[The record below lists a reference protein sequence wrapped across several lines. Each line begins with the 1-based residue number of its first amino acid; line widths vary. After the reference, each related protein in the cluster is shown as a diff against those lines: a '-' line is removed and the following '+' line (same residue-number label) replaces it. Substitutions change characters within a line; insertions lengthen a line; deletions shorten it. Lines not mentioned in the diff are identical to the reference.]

1 MLFWNTVGD
10 GDGVG
15 DGVVACDAGATTS
28 RIVTMAAK
36 IAPTA
41 LSNLP
46 RRWCNRPLGVLFKI
60 ENLRLGVVSAAPL
73 QPLRTK
79 PGRR

>member
-1 MLFWNTVGD
+1 MLFWKTVGD

-36 IAPTA
+36 IAPMVF
-41 LSNLP
+41 SNLP

-60 ENLRLGVVSAAPL
+60 KNLRLGVVSGAPL